1 MPERDCCILGA
12 TPAGLMAALAAAEQG
27 LTVIVLE
34 RSGSLGGLAANGLG
48 ATDIGTRG
56 ATAGLFRRFTSRV
69 LAHYRSRYGDDSQ
82 QVGDCSDGHHFEP
95 SVAAQIFTA
104 MLAEQ
109 PNITVLVRQQFDHE
123 VSGAVEMN
131 ESRPIALTVTDCFYR
146 CDV

>member
-1 MPERDCCILGA
+1 
-12 TPAGLMAALAAAEQG
+12 MAALAAAEQG